1 MPYFAQEP
9 LSYLTLPTIR
19 NAYKT
24 FSIMVN
30 FRPDNVDGE
39 RLQADSFCLL
49 HFPDSSLVSYC
60 LCRVSTCLLSLR
72 LVSSPLSLTSLG
84 GKVSYCTPVSL
95 NAWNRKSSVTLTV
108 LSRRS
113 IRPSHDASQLS
124 KRRCMAFLHP
134 ARLRGQGRDN
144 EQDKWSRKIVRC

>member
-24 FSIMVN
+24 FSIQVN

-39 RLQADSFCLL
+39 RRQADSFCLL
-49 HFPDSSLVSYC
+49 HFSTLNPDSSLVSDC
-60 LCRVSTCLLSLR
+60 VCRVSTCLLSLR

-84 GKVSYCTPVSL
+84 GKVSYCTLVSL

-134 ARLRGQGRDN
+134 APG
-144 EQDKWSRKIVRC
+144 

>member
-72 LVSSPLSLTSLG
+72 LVSFPPVPHLSWWEGLLLYAGESQCLEREVKRDVDSPVPPLHQT
-84 GKVSYCTPVSL
+84 
-95 NAWNRKSSVTLTV
+95 VT
-108 LSRRS
+108 
-113 IRPSHDASQLS
+113 
-124 KRRCMAFLHP
+124 
-134 ARLRGQGRDN
+134 
-144 EQDKWSRKIVRC
+144 